1 MSDSP
6 MVLKG
11 EERIVQALRALYS
24 SYGYAKYKMRRFEEY
39 DLYARNKDFLVSG
52 NIITFTDTDGSLM
65 ALKPDVTLSIV
76 KGFREESQC
85 ISRVTYDEKVYRVSS
100 SSSSFREITQV
111 GLECLGDIGFVQ
123 LGEVALL
130 AQKSLILISERSM
143 LTISHMDITE
153 AFLEDISSLKARAEA
168 LSYLEKRNI
177 SAMDK
182 LSSLYPESSEAIMK
196 LKALL
201 LLDGSNEETISALRA
216 MGAKEKAVKE
226 LEEIVSILDNEKV
239 RIDFTVLEGMNY
251 YNGITFRG
259 YIDGVPGSVVSG
271 GQYDRLMARMGKKA
285 KAIGFAVYLDALEKL
300 LEETEEYDVD
310 VALVYSDACSMS
322 EVLKTAEEIRAK
334 GRSVATMK
342 KVPQK
347 LKSRETVFLKGGE
360 NA

>member
-1 MSDSP
+1 M
-6 MVLKG
+6 
-11 EERIVQALRALYS
+11 
-24 SYGYAKYKMRRFEEY
+24 
-39 DLYARNKDFLVSG
+39 
-52 NIITFTDTDGSLM
+52 
-65 ALKPDVTLSIV
+65 
-76 KGFREESQC
+76 
-85 ISRVTYDEKVYRVSS
+85 
-100 SSSSFREITQV
+100 

-201 LLDGSNEETISALRA
+201 LLNGSNEETISALRA